1 MPIDITINNI
11 SGSTPFDV
19 YVCDTG
25 MTSCV
30 YVSTINSGDLP
41 YTFEVPIIYANSTEF
56 NLRVVDNNQ
65 CQINEIITIFWNY
78 FIVLLLTKYFFHLI
92 FLEC

>member
-1 MPIDITINNI
+1 MPTDITINDI

-25 MTSCV
+25 YTTCI

-41 YTFEVPIIYANSTEF
+41 YTFEIPPVYSSLSNFIVK
-56 NLRVVDNNQ
+56 VVDDNN
-65 CQINEIITIFWNY
+65 CVVTDT
-78 FIVLLLTKYFFHLI
+78 LTV
-92 FLEC
+92 

>member
-1 MPIDITINNI
+1 MPTDITINNI

-25 MTSCV
+25 YTTCI

-41 YTFEVPIIYANSTEF
+41 YTFEIPPVYNTLTNF
-56 NLRVVDNNQ
+56 VVRVIDDND
-65 CQINEIITIFWNY
+65 CYINN
-78 FIVLLLTKYFFHLI
+78 IVI
-92 FLEC
+92 V

>member
-25 MTSCV
+25 YTSCI
-30 YVSTINSGDLP
+30 YVSTIVSGDLP
-41 YTFEVPIIYANSTEF
+41 YTFEIPPVYSSLTDFIVKI
-56 NLRVVDNNQ
+56 VDDNN
-65 CQINEIITIFWNY
+65 CVVIDT
-78 FIVLLLTKYFFHLI
+78 VTV
-92 FLEC
+92 

>member
-30 YVSTINSGDLP
+30 YVSTINSVDLP
-41 YTFEVPIIYANSTEF
+41 YTFEVPIIYANSTGF
-56 NLRVVDNNQ
+56 NLRVIDDNE
-65 CQINEIITIFWNY
+65 CQINEILTI
-78 FIVLLLTKYFFHLI
+78 
-92 FLEC
+92 